1 MIQLP
6 KRTGVV
12 IPLKRFLKWNSE
24 VLCRI
29 LLNNLVPFA
38 SLAVLLKIIYRHP
51 IKALVGMVG
60 GLVGGL
66 LIRLTYW
73 ALLWL
78 YRRFTFVRRECSIC
92 NEIIEYGESAEQ
104 LAACHGHEMHHQC
117 LLHWAANG
125 NPEFTGAGGRGCRLD
140 SPRLGNPYVYPQLS
154 LVRHRHSAALVLE
167 GIIRTLLLDLSVLL
181 MEGGSETPI

>member
-125 NPEFTGAGGRGCRLD
+125 NPEFTGAGGRGCPICRGPVNLD
-140 SPRLGNPYVYPQLS
+140 GFYFFDL
-154 LVRHRHSAALVLE
+154 
-167 GIIRTLLLDLSVLL
+167 RTLYISYIVCLLACLYRFVLFV
-181 MEGGSETPI
+181 